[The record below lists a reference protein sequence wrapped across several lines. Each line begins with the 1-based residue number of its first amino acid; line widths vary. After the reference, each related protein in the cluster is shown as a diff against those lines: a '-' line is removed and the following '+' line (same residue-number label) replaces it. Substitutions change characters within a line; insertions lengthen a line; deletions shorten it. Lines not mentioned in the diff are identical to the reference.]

1 MTARKIRKP
10 IVVVVRDPDHDNEI
24 NTFGIVNV
32 LDIDVTSL
40 RNGKV
45 KPLKWGRDYL
55 VLALRYAD
63 AGHNDVASLIYEIVE
78 DYIGDGWMQT
88 AVIEA
93 KEQHE
98 KETA

>member
-1 MTARKIRKP
+1 
-10 IVVVVRDPDHDNEI
+10 
-24 NTFGIVNV
+24 
-32 LDIDVTSL
+32 
-40 RNGKV
+40 
-45 KPLKWGRDYL
+45 